1 MQITSIKF
9 LTYVY
14 RDFNVHFKK
23 YSCNIFC
30 HSLIIDQK
38 YVYIH
43 YKSDYIYL
51 FIIRRYI
58 CNNNVINHGT
68 KL

>member
-9 LTYVY
+9 LTY
-14 RDFNVHFKK
+14 DIEISMFTSK
-23 YSCNIFC
+23 NIAVTFFC